1 MKNRLLYLALFFG
14 VILSQMPKQAQS
26 QELLTI
32 EDLLRE
38 QTFTNYD
45 DAFANPWNVYILDMA
60 SSDLTFL
67 SDRISKLV
75 NLQIL
80 VLADNPKLDY
90 SQAFTEKFFGA
101 LPLLQIIDLQENY
114 LRDLPEGLTLLRNVK
129 NLYLGSNQLSNLPAE
144 IANFHALEVLS
155 LHHNRLKS
163 LPDTL
168 YTLSNLKELD
178 LSYNPTLPINQFL
191 PMFSIL
197 PNFQVIYL
205 AGCNLKS
212 VPPALLDCHRLN
224 YINLSDNG
232 LTQLPD
238 QLFTLAELAELAVTK
253 NKLKSL
259 PSEIQSASKLEVL
272 VASQN
277 ELLEVPAALNTLPS
291 LVYLDLSKNKL
302 RRLPD
307 DFFNSKSIKEIN
319 LLGNEINTLPP
330 SIGDATALEV
340 LNLEFNKLRDIP
352 LEIARLTQLKELRL
366 TGNVLSKEVK
376 SNLKQWLPETKI
388 VY

>member
-1 MKNRLLYLALFFG
+1 MKKHPIYLAILLITVLFT
-14 VILSQMPKQAQS
+14 LPKQGKT

-32 EDLLRE
+32 DELLRE

-60 SSDLTFL
+60 ESDLSFL

-90 SQAFTEKFFGA
+90 TVAFTDKFFGA
-101 LPLLQIIDLQENY
+101 LPLLQIIDLQDNY
-114 LRDLPEGLTLLRNVK
+114 LRSLPDGLTTLRNVK
-129 NLYLGSNQLSNLPAE
+129 NLYLGSNQLSTLPNE
-144 IANFHALEVLS
+144 IANFHSLEVLS
-155 LHHNRLKS
+155 LHHNRLKT

-178 LSYNPTLPINQFL
+178 LSYNPTLPINQVL

-212 VPPALLDCHRLN
+212 VPATLPDCHRLS
-224 YINLSDNG
+224 YVNLSDNQ
-232 LTQLPD
+232 LTTIPD
-238 QLFTLAELAELAVTK
+238 QIFMLSELTELTLTK
-253 NKLKSL
+253 NKIKSL
-259 PSEIQSASKLEVL
+259 PSEIQSASKLQVL
-272 VASQN
+272 VVSQN
-277 ELLEVPAALNTLPS
+277 ELTEVPAAINTLPS
-291 LVYLDLSKNKL
+291 LIYLDLSKNKL
-302 RRLPD
+302 KRLPE
-307 DFFNSKSIKEIN
+307 DFFNSKTLKEVN
-319 LLGNEINTLPP
+319 LLGNEINVIPS
-330 SIGDATALEV
+330 SIGDATELEV

-352 LEIARLTQLKELRL
+352 LEIARLTQLRELRL
-366 TGNVLSKEVK
+366 TGNNLSKEVK